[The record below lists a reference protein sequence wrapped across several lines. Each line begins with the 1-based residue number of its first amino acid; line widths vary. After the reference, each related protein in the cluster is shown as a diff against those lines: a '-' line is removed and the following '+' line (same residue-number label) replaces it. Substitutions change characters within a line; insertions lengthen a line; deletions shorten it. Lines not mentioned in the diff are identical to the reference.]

1 MKANVKSNNTNKT
14 MEGLRRR
21 PNYDELV
28 SNINKPVIPLSQF
41 PDRKA
46 VKLRNRNWLSQLDGH
61 SHKALES
68 MHLNIVKE
76 QEKDILLQNYSTSNN
91 VPLSFTRAQA
101 HAQTQHDLEAQ
112 RDDELF
118 HDLLTPSPATQP
130 QQSGPLSYDRWI
142 GQYSP
147 QPRNMTHEY
156 DPMQL
161 DHSPEVP
168 SQSQT
173 RSFHHSLVPRP
184 MTQSSTWEKIEE
196 ESKHKKMLFFD
207 IAKDDF
213 DDDVAR
219 THAMDVDDAEMRA
232 QDEENKKKNFIV
244 RMG

>member
-1 MKANVKSNNTNKT
+1 MKANVKSNNTNKI

-46 VKLRNRNWLSQLDGH
+46 VKLRNSNWLSQLDGD

-68 MHLNIVKE
+68 MHLNMVKE
-76 QEKDILLQNYSTSNN
+76 QEKDRLLQNYSTSNN

-118 HDLLTPSPATQP
+118 H
-130 QQSGPLSYDRWI
+130 
-142 GQYSP
+142 SP

-156 DPMQL
+156 DIIQL
-161 DHSPEVP
+161 DHSPEFP